1 MLLSRFVNESPMTS
15 STNSL
20 DPLFDSGPFPHFQK
34 SLGLFRPVGQKVV
47 PRAVFSVLLGWVPI
61 IALVAASGLRSEVL
75 SSLFS
80 DFAVHARSLLAVPL
94 LILAEGICLPRL
106 EEIARHFVKAGLVNE
121 QDYDNF
127 SRRVDSTRRLMN
139 STLAEVIAIVGAYG
153 IVFMLYRNSLSVTVP
168 SWYLTLGGVRTWAGL
183 WYCFISAPL
192 LLILAFG
199 WLWRLVLWGR
209 FLFHVSN
216 MRLVLISSHPD
227 RASGLSFLG
236 SSLLHFTPL
245 SFTLGVVTAGSV
257 ANRVIYR
264 GESLDDIKKTIIGL
278 VIFVIILFIGPLLVF
293 VGNLRRAKI
302 DGIFQYGKL
311 AGRVGQEFE
320 GKWLARKVDDE
331 ALQAP
336 DFSATTDLYQVVSN
350 VYAMGAFPFGLRGL
364 VGLAVSALL
373 PFVPVVLMTFPLK
386 VILKELA
393 SLLI

>member
-1 MLLSRFVNESPMTS
+1 M
-15 STNSL
+15 TNSTKSL
-20 DPLFDSGPFPHFQK
+20 EPLFDSGPFPHFQK
-34 SLGLFRPVGQKVV
+34 SLGLFRPVGKNVV
-47 PRAVFSVLLGWVPI
+47 PRAVLSVFLGWVPI
-61 IALVAASGLRSEVL
+61 IVLIAASGLRSEAL
-75 SSLFS
+75 TSFFS
-80 DFAVHARSLLAVPL
+80 DFAVHARSLIAVPF

-106 EEIARHFVKAGLVNE
+106 EEIARHFVKAGLVTQ
-121 QDYDNF
+121 QDRDYF

-139 STLAEVIAIVGAYG
+139 STLAEVVAIAAAYAIV
-153 IVFMLYRNSLSVTVP
+153 FLLYHNSLSVTVP
-168 SWYLTLGGVRTWAGL
+168 SWFLTAGGIRTWAGL

-209 FLFHVSN
+209 FLFQVSA
-216 MRLVLISSHPD
+216 MKLVLVSSHPD

-278 VIFVIILFIGPLLVF
+278 VIFVIVVFIGPLLVF
-293 VGNLRRAKI
+293 AGNLRRAKI
-302 DGIFQYGKL
+302 NGIFQYGQL

-320 GKWLARKVDDE
+320 RKWLVRKVDDE
-331 ALQAP
+331 ALEAP

-350 VYAMGAFPFGLRGL
+350 VYAMGAFPFGLRGIL
-364 VGLAVSALL
+364 GLTVSALL

-386 VILKELA
+386 VVLKELA
-393 SLLI
+393 ALLI

>member
-1 MLLSRFVNESPMTS
+1 MTN
-15 STNSL
+15 STNSS

-47 PRAVFSVLLGWVPI
+47 PRAVLSVFLGWVPI
-61 IALVAASGLRSEVL
+61 IVLVAAGGLRSEAL
-75 SSLFS
+75 TSLFS
-80 DFAVHARSLLAVPL
+80 DFAVHARSLIAAPL
-94 LILAEGICLPRL
+94 CILAEGVCLPRL
-106 EEIARHFVKAGLVNE
+106 EEIARHFVQAGLVNQE
-121 QDYDNF
+121 DQDYF
-127 SRRVDSTRRLMN
+127 RRQVDSTRRLMN
-139 STLAEVIAIVGAYG
+139 STLAEVVAIAAAYAIV
-153 IVFMLYRNSLSVTVP
+153 FTLYHNSLSVTVP
-168 SWYLTLGGVRTWAGL
+168 SWYLTAGGIRTWAGL

-209 FLFHVSN
+209 FLFHVAA
-216 MRLVLISSHPD
+216 MKLVLISSHPD

-278 VIFVIILFIGPLLVF
+278 VVFVIVLFVGPLLVF
-293 VGNLRRAKI
+293 AANLRRSKI
-302 DGIFQYGKL
+302 NGIFQYGQL
-311 AGRVGQEFE
+311 AGRLGLQFE
-320 GKWLARKVDDE
+320 RKWLTNQKLEIE
-331 ALQAP
+331 ALEAP

-364 VGLAVSALL
+364 IGLTVCALL

-386 VILKELA
+386 VILQELA
-393 SLLI
+393 ALLI